1 MTLLR
6 DIEATEWS
14 EDAVALFLSL
24 AQFGPTDEGALIV
37 VAAAALLMAA
47 AAVNESDLEALL
59 CEFGDV
65 VHSWFARIA
74 HRPVLR
80 VVGGTDAG

>member
-24 AQFGPTDEGALIV
+24 ALFGPTDEDALIV
-37 VAAAALLMAA
+37 VAAAARLIAA
-47 AAVNESDLEALL
+47 TAVNESDLEALL

-65 VHSWFARIA
+65 AHSWFARMA
-74 HRPVLR
+74 HRPLLR
-80 VVGGTDAG
+80 VEGGTDAG